1 MFSQPSYLLFFTDC
15 LDFIIHPLQ
24 QLLEEEPSSLARVH
38 TLAKVEHTLVEVV
51 VHTLAEVA
59 GSTFLFY
66 FILYYIF
73 IKFKII

>member
-24 QLLEEEPSSLARVH
+24 QLLEEEPSSLAGVH
-38 TLAKVEHTLVEVV
+38 TLAKVEHTLVEV